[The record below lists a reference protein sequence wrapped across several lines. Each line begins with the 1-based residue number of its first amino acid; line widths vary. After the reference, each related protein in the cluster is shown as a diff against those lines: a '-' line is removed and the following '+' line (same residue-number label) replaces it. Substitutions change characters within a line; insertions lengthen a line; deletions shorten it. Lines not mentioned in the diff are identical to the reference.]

1 MSKES
6 TDLGIVTD
14 TGSMRYEAEEFSW
27 LEQDQD
33 YFDKPEAKYKLKQ
46 YNIVNESRRHHWMSW
61 IKEFS
66 TLFFHFELLLKIL
79 LSFKGQ
85 ISGAAAADVH

>member
-61 IKEFS
+61 IKGYLTFNIPSTFSAEF
-66 TLFFHFELLLKIL
+66 KN
-79 LSFKGQ
+79 
-85 ISGAAAADVH
+85 